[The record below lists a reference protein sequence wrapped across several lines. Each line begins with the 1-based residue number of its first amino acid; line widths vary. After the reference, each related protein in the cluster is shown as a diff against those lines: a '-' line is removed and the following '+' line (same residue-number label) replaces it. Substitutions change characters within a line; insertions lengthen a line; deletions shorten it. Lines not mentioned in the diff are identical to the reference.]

1 MLLFDK
7 PLSELETYTGINP
20 CPADFDTYWENAL
33 REMES
38 LGTGYETV
46 PAALQIP
53 GVKLFELFFTGVH
66 GSRIHGRLA
75 IPDRPGKKPC
85 VLLFH
90 GYSVSCGNFSNL
102 LSFAACGFVAI
113 SMSCRGQGG
122 LSEDLESVRGNTLHG
137 HIIRGLDDPDPE
149 KLYYRQVFLDTAQ
162 LARIAMSMP
171 DVDPDR
177 VAATGGSQG
186 GGLTLACAALTP
198 QLNRAAPVMPFLS
211 DYLRVWEME
220 LAVDAYSELKEY
232 FRNRDPRHER
242 EARIFEKL
250 GYIDVHHLAPRIR
263 ANVLMFTGLAD
274 TICPPSTQ
282 FAAYNRISAPKR
294 MIRYPDFG
302 HEYYP
307 DADDMILQYLL
318 EMT

>member
-20 CPADFDTYWENAL
+20 RPADFDTYWDRAL

-38 LGTGYETV
+38 LGTGYEAIPAVLQV
-46 PAALQIP
+46 PGIRLY
-53 GVKLFELFFTGVH
+53 ELFFTGVQ
-66 GSRIHGRLA
+66 GSRVHGRLA
-75 IPDRPGKKPC
+75 VPDTPGRKPC

-90 GYSVSCGNFSNL
+90 GYSGSCGNFSNL
-102 LSFAACGFVAI
+102 LGYAGCGFVAL

-122 LSEDLESVRGNTLHG
+122 LSEDLGSVRGNTLHG
-137 HIIRGLDDPDPE
+137 HIIRGLDDPDPDR
-149 KLYYRQVFLDTAQ
+149 LYFRQVFLDTAQ
-162 LARIAMSMP
+162 LARIAMSMD

-198 QLNRAAPVMPFLS
+198 VLNRAAPVMPFLS
-211 DYLRVWEME
+211 DYQRVWEME
-220 LAVDAYSELKEY
+220 LAVDAYAELKEY
-232 FRNRDPRHER
+232 FRSRDPRHER
-242 EARIFEKL
+242 ERQIFEKL

-263 ANVLMFTGLAD
+263 ADVLMFTGLAD

-282 FAAYNRISAPKR
+282 FAAYNRIPGHRR

-307 DADDMILQYLL
+307 DADDMILQYML
-318 EMT
+318 EMQ